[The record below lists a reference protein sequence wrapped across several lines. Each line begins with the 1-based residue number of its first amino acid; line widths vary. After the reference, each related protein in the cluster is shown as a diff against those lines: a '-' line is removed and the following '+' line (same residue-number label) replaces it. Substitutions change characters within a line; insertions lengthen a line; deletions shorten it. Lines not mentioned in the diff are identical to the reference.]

1 MAWLALRQLAGRRT
15 SSGLAALGLLVAT
28 LGFIVLVS
36 TSQTTRAVLKATS
49 LGPGRPRTIC

>member
-1 MAWLALRQLAGRRT
+1 MGWLALRQLVGRRT

-36 TSQTTRAVLKATS
+36 TS
-49 LGPGRPRTIC
+49 